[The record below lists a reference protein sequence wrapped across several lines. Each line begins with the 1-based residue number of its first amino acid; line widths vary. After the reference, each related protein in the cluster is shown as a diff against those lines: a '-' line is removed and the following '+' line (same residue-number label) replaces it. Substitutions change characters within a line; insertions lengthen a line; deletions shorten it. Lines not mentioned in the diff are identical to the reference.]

1 MNQTIAKL
9 FGWVFILVGV
19 LGFFGFAGGTMSM
32 GTPGNLL
39 GLFPVN
45 LLHNVVHI
53 LIGLWGLNA
62 ARTPEGATA
71 YCKQAGVLYLLL
83 AILGF
88 IPATATML
96 ANLVP
101 IGGNDVY
108 LHLVLAVILCY
119 FGFAGNS
126 RHASTA

>member
-9 FGWVFILVGV
+9 FGWVFILLGV
-19 LGFFGFAGGTMSM
+19 IGFFSGSM
-32 GTPGNLL
+32 NMTTGSEF

-45 LLHNVVHI
+45 VVHNVVHI

-62 ARTPEGATA
+62 ARTAAGATA
-71 YCKQAGVLYLLL
+71 YCKQAGVLFLLL

-88 IPATATML
+88 IPAMVDML

-101 IGGNDVY
+101 VGGKDRY
-108 LHLVLAVILCY
+108 LHLGFAVILLY
-119 FGFAGNS
+119 FGIVGNS
-126 RHASTA
+126 REAAAA